1 MKPKRNV
8 YQFSNFILK
17 KIKSTLFILV
27 PSLKIGFGGIISK
40 KNILKFVNF
49 NTKTALKSTF
59 SFVFLVSNGIFAARR
74 LDF

>member
-17 KIKSTLFILV
+17 NIKSTLSILLQT
-27 PSLKIGFGGIISK
+27 LKMGFETIHSI

-49 NTKTALKSTF
+49 NTKTALKSRF
-59 SFVFLVSNGIFAARR
+59 RFVFPFSKSIFA
-74 LDF
+74 L